1 MFSKET
7 LDIPLALDSQLPYSK
22 LKNVG
27 RVILAI
33 HRVLGVG
40 WQHQA

>member
-1 MFSKET
+1 MFSEEI
-7 LDIPLALDSQLPYSK
+7 LEVSLALDSQLPYRK
-22 LKNVG
+22 LKDIG